1 MITVKIKKTAFNAIH
16 HILGGKMVEFA
27 GYEMPVQYKGVNHE
41 HETVR
46 NGVGVFDVSH
56 MGEISIQGKGAL
68 SLIQK
73 ITSND
78 ASKLFPGKV
87 QYSCMPNDTGG
98 IVDDLLVYMISN
110 NDYLLVV
117 NASNIKK
124 DLDWI
129 VRHNSF
135 GAEVTNISNSVS
147 LLAVQGPKASQVLQK
162 LTDINLKDLENY
174 TFTIGELA
182 HIPNVLVSCT
192 GYTGAGGFEI
202 YVENRYAG
210 HLWESIFEAGKDEG
224 IEAIGLA
231 ARDTLR
237 LEMGFCLY
245 GNDIDDFTSPLEA
258 GLGWITKFTKD
269 FTHSGFLK
277 IQKEKGVSKKLVG
290 FEIEEKGIPRHGY
303 EIWNENHEI
312 IGSVTSGTMSPT
324 LKKAIGMG
332 YVSTENSNI
341 GNEIFINIRN
351 KPVKAKIVRL
361 PFIKNKQQ

>member
-1 MITVKIKKTAFNAIH
+1 MQITKIKKTAFNAIH
-16 HILGGKMVEFA
+16 HILGGKMVDFA

-78 ASKLFPGKV
+78 ASKLIPGKV

-98 IVDDLLVYMISN
+98 IVDDLLVYMIGKE
-110 NDYLLVV
+110 DYLLVI
-117 NASNIKK
+117 NASNIQK
-124 DLDWI
+124 DLNWI
-129 VRHNSF
+129 LANNSF
-135 GAEVTNISNSVS
+135 GAEITNISDSIS
-147 LLAVQGPKASQVLQK
+147 LLAVQGPKAVQVLQK
-162 LTDINLKDLENY
+162 LTDINLKDIAYY
-174 TFTIGELA
+174 TFTIGEFA
-182 HIPNVLVSCT
+182 HIPNVLLSAT

-202 YVENRYAG
+202 YIENRYAA
-210 HLWESIFEAGKDEG
+210 HLWEAIFEAGMDEG
-224 IEAIGLA
+224 IEPIGLA

-245 GNDIDDFTSPLEA
+245 GNDIDDYTSPLEA

-269 FTHSGFLK
+269 FIHSGFLK
-277 IQKEKGVSKKLVG
+277 REQEKGVVKKLVG
-290 FEIEEKGIPRHGY
+290 FEIEDKGIPRHGY
-303 EIWNENHEI
+303 EIWNINQEI
-312 IGSVTSGTMSPT
+312 IGTVTSGTMSPT
-324 LKKAIGMG
+324 LKKPIGMG
-332 YVSTENSNI
+332 YISVEYSGI

-351 KPVKAKIVRL
+351 KPVKAVIAKT
-361 PFIKNKQQ
+361 PFIKK